1 MRLRKV
7 SLAEGLH
14 EVAAKL
20 SCRAMVS
27 SEG

>member
-1 MRLRKV
+1 MRLRRV

-14 EVAAKL
+14 KVAAKL
-20 SCRAMVS
+20 SFRAMVS